1 MRSQGM
7 PIMKIKTDSSFT
19 AFPRIYQR
27 TRRHI
32 PEDNNLGSHDREN
45 ILL

>member
-7 PIMKIKTDSSFT
+7 PIIKIKTDSTFT
-19 AFPRIYQR
+19 ACPRLCQC